1 MTLQE
6 IFFWKTELERVSQ
19 EFRKVWKCCPKCNA
33 EWVDI
38 GWDAESDHEHLLV
51 ECRNEHLFRVDI
63 DTFWLFDLDDLSLE
77 GVYAPKEEVVAD
89 ACEAK

>member
-6 IFFWKTELERVSQ
+6 IFFWKTELKRVSQ

-38 GWDAESDHEHLLV
+38 GWDAESDHELLIV
-51 ECRNEHLFRVDI
+51 ECRNSHLFHSD
-63 DTFWLFDLDDLSLE
+63 DLFWLYSLDD
-77 GVYAPKEEVVAD
+77 GVYAPNEEVVAD
-89 ACEAK
+89 ACEA

>member
-6 IFFWKTELERVSQ
+6 IFFWKTELKRVSQ

-51 ECRNEHLFRVDI
+51 ECRNSHLFHAD
-63 DTFWLFDLDDLSLE
+63 DLFWLYSLDDDE
-77 GVYAPKEEVVAD
+77 VFAPKEEVVAD